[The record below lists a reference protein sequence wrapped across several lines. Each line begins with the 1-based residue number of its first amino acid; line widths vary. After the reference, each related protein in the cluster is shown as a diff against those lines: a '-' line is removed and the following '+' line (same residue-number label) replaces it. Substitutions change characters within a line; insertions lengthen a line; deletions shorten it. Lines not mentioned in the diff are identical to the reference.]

1 MSLPTTVLFAAI
13 CGLAPGAPAAPPPPA
28 TYDVVV
34 RYRIVA
40 FPNERVAQFNAMMK
54 DLAARGFRRDPA
66 DEPVV
71 NEPSDT
77 TATRL
82 RGSIAAA
89 KVRSLLLDRHVRELL
104 LIPSGEKLPDDANR
118 PVRVTI
124 ELTTGLPPDRQ
135 QLLHTQTAVVL
146 DSLKFSESVGY
157 DHRDFTRLVGSIP
170 AGQVGALL
178 SDLRE
183 TPAGQTQ
190 PAPFANM
197 PAIRIAEVRPDLP
210 APSPRPAPPAIP
222 AVHEKIAAELREL
235 VADAAR
241 ATKPARMEILLAREP
256 EARDQ
261 TWERPLR
268 LTAPD
273 IAIEGRFG
281 TVVTAIARPDQA
293 PALAALPEVVGLRL
307 PRRARSV
314 AASDTAE
321 LAKQVGSDLE
331 SLHTRGYRGKGSRVA
346 IVAADFRGWEGL
358 VGKALPK
365 SSRLIDLTRERNE
378 NLQPDPYPAGAG
390 PGEGTVLAQMTAK
403 SVPDADLVLI
413 RVDPSTPYM
422 LQSIVRA
429 AVGEPTGSLALEQ
442 RERQLT
448 DERTRLDVRRAELL
462 EQRRQV
468 FSDLREEG
476 EALRQRED
484 YLKKQAAFDLEERAY
499 QALLGRYIDHQKALL
514 QLKGLRLVASPLE
527 AASANMQRQSRES
540 CGPLWI
546 QPVGRGPEETWSGLF
561 RDSDRNGV
569 MEFAPTETP
578 LPTDNWSRE
587 LNFLAWR
594 DATGKVTPDLPAG
607 SRVRVTLQWREPHD
621 ASLARIGQ
629 DHFREPLAAVR
640 LQVVRQSEPAGSK
653 RPADDLEIVAQ
664 SAGVPHRLDQTPSSA
679 SYEVSVEWRVPEA
692 GRYAIRVEGR
702 MPESDRPLSL
712 PTLPRLRRTG
722 EIRPRIVADTLEG
735 DGRAIWRDFHGE
747 TEPVGKHADS
757 R

>member
-222 AVHEKIAAELREL
+222 AV
-235 VADAAR
+235 
-241 ATKPARMEILLAREP
+241 
-256 EARDQ
+256 
-261 TWERPLR
+261 RP
-268 LTAPD
+268 
-273 IAIEGRFG
+273 
-281 TVVTAIARPDQA
+281 
-293 PALAALPEVVGLRL
+293 
-307 PRRARSV
+307 
-314 AASDTAE
+314 
-321 LAKQVGSDLE
+321 
-331 SLHTRGYRGKGSRVA
+331 
-346 IVAADFRGWEGL
+346 
-358 VGKALPK
+358 
-365 SSRLIDLTRERNE
+365 N
-378 NLQPDPYPAGAG
+378 
-390 PGEGTVLAQMTAK
+390 
-403 SVPDADLVLI
+403 
-413 RVDPSTPYM
+413 
-422 LQSIVRA
+422 
-429 AVGEPTGSLALEQ
+429 
-442 RERQLT
+442 
-448 DERTRLDVRRAELL
+448 
-462 EQRRQV
+462 
-468 FSDLREEG
+468 
-476 EALRQRED
+476 
-484 YLKKQAAFDLEERAY
+484 
-499 QALLGRYIDHQKALL
+499 
-514 QLKGLRLVASPLE
+514 
-527 AASANMQRQSRES
+527 
-540 CGPLWI
+540 
-546 QPVGRGPEETWSGLF
+546 
-561 RDSDRNGV
+561 
-569 MEFAPTETP
+569 FA
-578 LPTDNWSRE
+578 NWSRTPPGPPSPPV
-587 LNFLAWR
+587 WR
-594 DATGKVTPDLPAG
+594 FCWQGNRRPGIKPG
-607 SRVRVTLQWREPHD
+607 N
-621 ASLARIGQ
+621 ARC
-629 DHFREPLAAVR
+629 V
-640 LQVVRQSEPAGSK
+640 
-653 RPADDLEIVAQ
+653 
-664 SAGVPHRLDQTPSSA
+664 
-679 SYEVSVEWRVPEA
+679 
-692 GRYAIRVEGR
+692 
-702 MPESDRPLSL
+702 
-712 PTLPRLRRTG
+712 
-722 EIRPRIVADTLEG
+722 
-735 DGRAIWRDFHGE
+735 
-747 TEPVGKHADS
+747 
-757 R
+757 